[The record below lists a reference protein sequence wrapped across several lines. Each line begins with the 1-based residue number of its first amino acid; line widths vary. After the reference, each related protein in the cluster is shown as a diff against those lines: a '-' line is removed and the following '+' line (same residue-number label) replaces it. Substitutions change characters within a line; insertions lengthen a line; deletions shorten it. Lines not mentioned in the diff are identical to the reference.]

1 MGRTLLWITGGV
13 LVATGM
19 IALYYTFGTPWGDM
33 AENLATVGWDGVGDV
48 EANPSMLMTALF
60 GLGLGVPLL
69 VGLNA
74 TAWKATDGY

>member
-19 IALYYTFGTPWGDM
+19 ISLYYSFGTPWGDM
-33 AENLATVGWDGVGDV
+33 AENLTQVGWDGVADV
-48 EANPSMLMTALF
+48 QSFPAITVALF
-60 GLGLGVPLL
+60 GLGLGIPLL

-74 TAWKATDGY
+74 TAWKETGGY

>member
-19 IALYYTFGTPWGDM
+19 IALLFSFGTPWGDI
-33 AENLATVGWDGVGDV
+33 AENVSSVGGDAVGDI
-48 EANPSMLMTALF
+48 ETTPSLAIALL
-60 GLGLGVPLL
+60 GLGLGIPLL

-74 TAWKATDGY
+74 TAWKATGGY